1 MEMAFAA
8 VQSGQSKLGFLMS
21 KFEIT
26 QHAFTSKII
35 EVLECHFGEYAED
48 VFQASSILGYLNN
61 KTKSANRGSKARG
74 AFANHY
80 ALYVVV
86 EDYVKNG
93 FADGK
98 TKIPYSRYEGARFS
112 DLFSRQRELP
122 FGAKLQNHALNS
134 RLNDEFKKFYP
145 MVGKPPI
152 VRDVESQRYWIQED
166 LLQVSIRRKDGKD
179 YTSNI
184 ARAIIDVIDAYV
196 ATKKAA
202 FEGFLDACRQIA
214 EFGKI
219 APERAIN
226 FVVQQLQ
233 PNVDARVFE
242 IVSYAVLKAK
252 YRQETVWIGETK
264 DAVAEEFLI
273 LYKTGRT
280 NANDGGIDFVM
291 KPLGRFFQVTETIDV
306 NKYFLD
312 IDKVQRFPMTFVVKS
327 DEAPDKIRA
336 SIRAQAVAKYK
347 IETVV
352 DSYMMAIEEVINIQ
366 DLATA
371 FDAAVK
377 SGQLQAVMHE
387 IVIQSK
393 LEFNY
398 GDDEDEDGGIEEI
411 SPLHI

>member
-1 MEMAFAA
+1 
-8 VQSGQSKLGFLMS
+8 MS
-21 KFEIT
+21 KFEIA
-26 QHAFTSKII
+26 QHSFTSAIV
-35 EVLECHFGEYAED
+35 EVLQRHFCEYAED
-48 VFQASSILGYLNN
+48 VFQASPILGYLNN
-61 KTKSANRGSKARG
+61 KTKAANRGSKARG

-86 EDYVKNG
+86 EDYTRNG

-98 TKIPYSRYEGARFS
+98 AGAPYSRYQGARFS
-112 DLFSRQRELP
+112 DLFKRQRELP

-145 MVGKPPI
+145 TVGKFPI

-166 LLQVSIRRKDGKD
+166 LLQVVIRRKDGKD
-179 YTSNI
+179 YTYNL

-202 FEGFLDACRQIA
+202 FEEFLATCRQIT
-214 EFGKI
+214 ELGKNT
-219 APERAIN
+219 PRKAID
-226 FVVQQLQ
+226 FVVQQLK

-242 IVSYAVLKAK
+242 IVSYAVLKAR
-252 YRQETVWIGETK
+252 YRQKTVWIGETR
-264 DAVAEEFLI
+264 DTVSEEFLI

-312 IDKVQRFPMTFVVKS
+312 IDKVQRFPITFVVKS
-327 DEAPDKIRA
+327 DETADQIRA
-336 SIRAQAVAKYK
+336 TIRAQAVAKYK

-352 DSYMMAIEEVINIQ
+352 DSYMKAIEDIINVQ
-366 DLATA
+366 DLVAA
-371 FDAAVK
+371 FDTVVK
-377 SGQLQAVMHE
+377 SGQLQTVMDE
-387 IVIQSK
+387 IVAQSQV
-393 LEFNY
+393 EFNY
-398 GDDEDEDGGIEEI
+398 NDDEDENGGIDV
-411 SPLHI
+411 